1 MIWIAAITAVI
12 MILICKNL
20 DEEKKK
26 IRRKTMRGE

>member
-12 MILICKNL
+12 MILICNNL
-20 DEEKKK
+20 DKEKKK